1 MVIALSGA
9 PRVGKDTFA
18 NFFINNKNIVSYAF
32 AKPIK
37 EMLCCAFGW
46 NMSIFESDL
55 KDVKD
60 FFWHISPREAVEYL
74 GTEIMRGDIRNHFPE
89 FDKFIGEKIWVKRFE
104 KFYLENQNKTIIITD
119 LRYDPEFEFLD
130 NIEYYNIL
138 ITRRGTDLSRM
149 YDINKHGHDF
159 ELDNNS
165 TIEDF
170 KKKAKKLYCSI
181 VGNNYKEKCV
191 N

>member
-60 FFWHISPREAVEYL
+60 FFWHISPREAMEYL
-74 GTEIMRGDIRNHFPE
+74 GTEIMRGDIRIHFPE

-119 LRYDPEFEFLD
+119 LRYDPEFEFLKTIKSVNVKID
-130 NIEYYNIL
+130 RTNIDID
-138 ITRRGTDLSRM
+138 RKRM
-149 YDINKHGHDF
+149 YCINKYKF
-159 ELDNNS
+159 NYELLNDS
-165 TIEDF
+165 SLD
-170 KKKAKKLYCSI
+170 
-181 VGNNYKEKCV
+181 NYKERCV
-191 N
+191 KLFNKIIEENK

>member
-18 NFFINNKNIVSYAF
+18 NFFINNNNVVSYAF

-37 EMLCCAFGW
+37 EMLCAAFGW
-46 NMSIFESDL
+46 SMDIFESDL

-60 FFWHISPREAVEYL
+60 FFWHVSPREAMEYI
-74 GTEIMRGDIRNHFPE
+74 GTEIMRCDIRNRFPE

-119 LRYDPEFEFLD
+119 LRYDPEFEFLKTIGST
-130 NIEYYNIL
+130 NIKIERTNID
-138 ITRRGTDLSRM
+138 IDTKRM
-149 YDINKHGHDF
+149 YCINKYKFDY
-159 ELDNNS
+159 ELVNDS
-165 TIEDF
+165 SLD
-170 KKKAKKLYCSI
+170 
-181 VGNNYKEKCV
+181 NYKEKCKQLF
-191 N
+191 NKIIKENK

>member
-18 NFFINNKNIVSYAF
+18 NFFINNNNVVSYAF

-37 EMLCCAFGW
+37 EMLCAAFGW
-46 NMSIFESDL
+46 SMNVFESDL

-60 FFWHISPREAVEYL
+60 FFWHISPRETMEYI
-74 GTEIMRGDIRNHFPE
+74 GTEIMRCDIRNRFPE

-104 KFYLENQNKTIIITD
+104 KFYLENKNKTIIITD
-119 LRYDPEFEFLD
+119 LRYDPEFDFLSSL
-130 NIEYYNIL
+130 EYYNIL
-138 ITRRGTDLSRM
+138 IERDGTDSTRM
-149 YDINKHGHDF
+149 YDINKHNYHF
-159 ELDNNS
+159 KLENNS

-170 KKKAKKLYCSI
+170 RKKSKEIFKSI
-181 VGNNYKEKCV
+181 VGDN
-191 N
+191 